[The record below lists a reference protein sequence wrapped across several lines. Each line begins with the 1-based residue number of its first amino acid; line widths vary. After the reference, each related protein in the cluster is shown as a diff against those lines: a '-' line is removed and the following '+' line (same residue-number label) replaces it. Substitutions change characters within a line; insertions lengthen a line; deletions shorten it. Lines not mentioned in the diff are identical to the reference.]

1 MPYYPRWRGPP
12 LLFPDLFSF
21 MLISEYHLLPRKTDL
36 MTEKDFALLVREHK
50 STIYTVCHMFA
61 SDQDE
66 VNDLFQD
73 TLINLWRGYDSFKG
87 QSKLNSWIYRV
98 ALNTCISADRKK
110 RRKPTIPLEMDIN
123 LYEDTDADSRQIQ
136 LLYKRIHRLKPFD
149 RAIVLLWLE
158 SLPYDEIGAI
168 VGISAKNVSVRLV
181 RIREELKK
189 MKD

>member
-1 MPYYPRWRGPP
+1 MPSYPRWRGPP

-21 MLISEYHLLPRKTDL
+21 MLISEYYPLPRKTDL